1 MSHNKKPSAKAKIP
15 SDKSKVMK
23 RAMKVIA
30 MKDSSTDPFG
40 SYTGVCKDVFEVP
53 VQDADD
59 L

>member
-1 MSHNKKPSAKAKIP
+1 MSEKKKQSAKAKIP
-15 SDKSKVMK
+15 SDKSRVMK
-23 RAMKVIA
+23 KAMKVIA